1 MSIFSRFADIIN
13 SNINVLLDKAE
24 DPQKLIRMIIQEMED
39 TLVEVRTASAKTLAD
54 KKELQRKLD
63 WMQAEIVDWQQKA
76 ELAISKGREDLAK
89 AALNE
94 KQKLEKDR
102 TELSKH
108 IDVLNESI
116 DKLTQEINQ
125 LQEKLADARARQQT
139 ISMRFD
145 TQTSRVKVN
154 RKIYDSE
161 SVSVVQRF
169 EQFERKLDELEAEAE
184 SYRSTSSNNLK
195 AQIDDLENSTKVD
208 EELEALKNKIKSE
221 K

>member
-102 TELSKH
+102 TELSRH

-125 LQEKLADARARQQT
+125 LQEKLIDARARQQT

-184 SYRSTSSNNLK
+184 SYRSTSSNTLK

>member
-125 LQEKLADARARQQT
+125 LQEKLVDARARQQT

-161 SVSVVQRF
+161 SINVVQRF

-184 SYRSTSSNNLK
+184 SYRSASSSNLK

>member
-125 LQEKLADARARQQT
+125 LQEKLVDARARQQT

-161 SVSVVQRF
+161 SINVVQRF

-184 SYRSTSSNNLK
+184 SYRSASSTNLK